1 MAKCHGS
8 RREAEGGVRLSSPGH
23 WGAPAKGIAGDGHDR
38 WGLCLSEGPGKE
50 GCLEAGQ
57 GLRAGHAAGK
67 VGEEVSFCLPVLSPP
82 GWPRRGKDWEGEGGR
97 LTGGGAPVPSA
108 RLLGGPHRDPG
119 RGASHALCRPGR
131 VGAVMPAGRGGALPG
146 RPPGL
151 LPPLVGQASAV
162 RSPGAWQWLWAE
174 HVTPA
179 RHTGKLSLGRGAVAF
194 PMNQGAASAT
204 PRPGICISMP
214 HSRRL
219 GTRSRSCL
227 D

>member
-38 WGLCLSEGPGKE
+38 WGLCPSEGPGKE
-50 GCLEAGQ
+50 GFLEAGQ
-57 GLRAGHAAGK
+57 GLRAGQAAGK

-108 RLLGGPHRDPG
+108 RLLGDPTLTQAGSQPRPPSWPRG
-119 RGASHALCRPGR
+119 RSDACWEW
-131 VGAVMPAGRGGALPG
+131 GGLPG

-174 HVTPA
+174 PVTPA
-179 RHTGKLSLGRGAVAF
+179 RHTTRG
-194 PMNQGAASAT
+194 N
-204 PRPGICISMP
+204 
-214 HSRRL
+214 
-219 GTRSRSCL
+219 
-227 D
+227 